1 MAESTK
7 EKIALDVEIASPE
20 FFDHT
25 FWKTQKK
32 RKKKIKKLNVYKI

>member
-20 FFDHT
+20 FFDHM
-25 FWKTQKK
+25 KYILEDSEKE
-32 RKKKIKKLNVYKI
+32 